1 MTQQDLDRL
10 HDRMDQILGIVQT
23 LERES
28 STRLTTLET
37 QRVACRTEVERMYRA
52 MFGVNGNTPGMV
64 TDVRDLKTM
73 AGLKSKWFWLFATAV
88 PAAASGLAGAIFGAV
103 AARVF

>member
-1 MTQQDLDRL
+1 MTQADLDRL

-37 QRVACRTEVERMYRA
+37 QRIACRADVARMHEA
-52 MFGVNGNTPGMV
+52 LFGNGKCGLLAEM
-64 TDVRDLKTM
+64 RDIQVLSNV
-73 AGLKSKWFWLFATAV
+73 KSRWFWLLATAA